1 MRLVVALCEGT
12 NGVVLPPPANKP
24 RIVSLTPASPYLRI
38 VMSPKSVEFPV
49 EATVINAGINAQAAT
64 DATVRLQLGPM
75 GLETY
80 DSSEDMEGYADEAA
94 AVVAGWATSDD
105 CNTTYSTCSNW
116 GYYGGD
122 PGFVMNTDEGDG
134 DETNSWG
141 SDGDEF
147 QTYYGGGS
155 VSATTPTIDFSG
167 AASDLT
173 FTMVH
178 RYNFDYYEG

>member
-1 MRLVVALCEGT
+1 
-12 NGVVLPPPANKP
+12 
-24 RIVSLTPASPYLRI
+24 
-38 VMSPKSVEFPV
+38 
-49 EATVINAGINAQAAT
+49 
-64 DATVRLQLGPM
+64 M

-80 DSSEDMEGYADEAA
+80 DSSDDMESYADEAA

-167 AASDLT
+167 AASDLKL
-173 FTMVH
+173 TMVH
-178 RYNFDYYEG
+178 RYNFDYYAGYTAYNGGQVHISTDGGENWEVLTPSGGYLSLIHI